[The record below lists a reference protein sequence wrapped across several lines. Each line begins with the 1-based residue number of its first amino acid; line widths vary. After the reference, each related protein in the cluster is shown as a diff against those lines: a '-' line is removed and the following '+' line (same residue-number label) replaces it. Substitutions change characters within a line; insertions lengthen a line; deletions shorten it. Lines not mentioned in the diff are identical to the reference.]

1 MLCSHLIDVETVQR
15 AEWAA
20 ATNLFN
26 WGALLVPASAAS
38 SSSFYEV
45 CAFLPPSG
53 RATQRQATLDAFLS
67 FLPNALPLRRPPM
80 HVIVVTDGDGRRH
93 YGFLAKTGTEEGSSV
108 LLLESSFPAFA
119 PATTVLSYL
128 IKYPSAVAVETLL
141 VQGLPAP
148 LPGLALEVPLPRPP
162 PTGPS
167 GRRDS
172 AALCTEAAQ
181 PPCPLLLRYS
191 WRLGS
196 PLPEDG
202 VVDGL
207 LVLGLGPLTLTRLWL
222 ALLFERKVILTTRG
236 HPQLLPLL
244 CEVGATADGDEPPG
258 HVAFPVPA
266 PHRSLPSFPP
276 SLLPSHPSS
285 SSPGSCLYPGPT
297 PAFPPSPPAWISAA
311 AWSMSPSPSWQAW
324 RAGGRT
330 WGRRGPRRAGCTWTW
345 TRGS

>member
-162 PTGPS
+162 PPGPP

-207 LVLGLGPLTLTRLWL
+207 LVLGLGPLTLT
-222 ALLFERKVILTTRG
+222 
-236 HPQLLPLL
+236 
-244 CEVGATADGDEPPG
+244 
-258 HVAFPVPA
+258 
-266 PHRSLPSFPP
+266 
-276 SLLPSHPSS
+276 
-285 SSPGSCLYPGPT
+285 
-297 PAFPPSPPAWISAA
+297 
-311 AWSMSPSPSWQAW
+311 
-324 RAGGRT
+324 
-330 WGRRGPRRAGCTWTW
+330 
-345 TRGS
+345 